1 MRVDRTSP
9 WRDDHVPGDLVVGDA
24 LFDLGHE
31 LRRVA
36 VDHLSDLRAELMEE
50 VNPRIAANRRTK
62 SLERR
67 RSGPRPIWAV
77 SRSDCNRSQH
87 PEEIRRIQCPLPG
100 VPARYKNTRNCVGG
114 PAQKGATG
122 RRIITR
128 VLLEQRRIQVS
139 AEKGTGLFLNQC
151 LFIESG

>member
-1 MRVDRTSP
+1 RS
-9 WRDDHVPGDLVVGDA
+9 
-24 LFDLGHE
+24 
-31 LRRVA
+31 VA
-36 VDHLSDLRAELMEE
+36 VDHLPDFWPELIEE

-67 RSGPRPIWAV
+67 RSGSRPIWTV
-77 SRSDCNRSQH
+77 SRSDSNRSQQ
-87 PEEIRRIQCPLPG
+87 PEEIRRIQCPLSG
-100 VPARYKNTRNCVGG
+100 VPARYKNARNGVGG

-151 LFIESG
+151 L